1 MLDRGGKR
9 DADRDKGGDDDD
21 ENGVCNLRVGWC
33 CAFHGLFVAEFRD
46 TKMLSQKFR
55 GYPLGF
61 DGFLL
66 QALVLLF
73 SFFR

>member
-1 MLDRGGKR
+1 
-9 DADRDKGGDDDD
+9 
-21 ENGVCNLRVGWC
+21 
-33 CAFHGLFVAEFRD
+33 
-46 TKMLSQKFR
+46 MLSQKFR